1 MKFSLDSILPDDDP
15 NPDDYEVWDNPKGAH
30 IVREYQRDGVKYVE
44 AEFKNSPGEIYTYV
58 RK

>member
-1 MKFSLDSILPDDDP
+1 MKFSLSDILPEEEDE
-15 NPDDYEVWDNPKGAH
+15 DYETWDNPKGAH
-30 IVREYQRDGVKYVE
+30 IVREYQKDGVKYVD